1 MKSIFQ
7 GGPEIRLE
15 VPEWVLYA
23 LFVIIA
29 IVALRLVFGVL
40 QNFIDFAHAASL
52 FLEAAAATA
61 LRVYVFFSN
70 KNGGV
75 PIQHKLEILQMEHL
89 EVKKLVAGKIGNVD
103 AVLKDIRLEQERI
116 AVEQQRLTAL
126 SLALVAGA
134 GGQVTMAIG
143 GDAVGGAKTV
153 APLVEVKKIVGTI
166 EGTIKETKE

>member
-1 MKSIFQ
+1 MKPIFQ
-7 GGPEIRLE
+7 GGPEIRLD
-15 VPEWVLYA
+15 VPPLVLYA
-23 LFVIIA
+23 LFVIVV
-29 IVALRLVFGVL
+29 IVALRMVFSVL
-40 QNFIDFAHAASL
+40 RNFIDFAHAASL

-89 EVKKLVAGKIGNVD
+89 EVKKLVEGKIGNVD
-103 AVLKDIRLEQERI
+103 AVLEDIRLEQERI
-116 AVEQQRLTAL
+116 AVEQKRLTDL

-143 GDAVGGAKTV
+143 GDATGGAKTV
-153 APLVEVKKIVGTI
+153 APVVEVKKIVGTI
-166 EGTIKETKE
+166 EGTIEEKRE